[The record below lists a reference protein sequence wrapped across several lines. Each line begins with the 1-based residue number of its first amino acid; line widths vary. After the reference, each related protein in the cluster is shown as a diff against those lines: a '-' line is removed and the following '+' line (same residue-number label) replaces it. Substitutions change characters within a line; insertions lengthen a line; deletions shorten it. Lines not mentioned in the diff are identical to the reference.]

1 MIPAV
6 IDPRTPSPGERDVFQ
21 RLEADPIAA
30 DWTVIHSLDLPHHIR
45 QISGELDFVVLM
57 PGSGIL
63 CLEIK
68 AATSI
73 SRRNGLWYY
82 GTNPKGDPRGPFR
95 QAAEGMHSLR
105 ERLAKRYPPT
115 AGAVFWSAVVLLFT
129 SLDFQSEEW
138 HDWQLIDGSCYRTRS
153 LAESCTTVL
162 NRARGFLAEKRTAGW
177 FNAASSLPT
186 AEDCETIARV
196 LRPDFE
202 VFQSPRARRRLASAE
217 LKRYTEEEFAALDA
231 MVRNPRV
238 VFEGPAG
245 TGKTLLAIESA
256 RRAAASG
263 KRTLL
268 VCFNR
273 LLGGWLRGETEG
285 LGAAVTAGTLHS
297 HMLRLAGI
305 GQPAGRGS
313 QFWEEELPHL
323 ALEHLL
329 EAEGDEPF
337 NVLLV
342 DEAQDLLSD
351 RYLDVLDLSL
361 AGGLSQGEWRLFGD
375 FERQSIYGHE
385 AAGLDSFLGR
395 SGAAVPVYSLRT
407 NCRNTP
413 RVASLV
419 RLLSHLEP
427 DYSKVLRPDNGVE
440 PELRF
445 YADEPAAPEALTHV
459 LAELRADGYS
469 GLDVVVLSP
478 RARGSSA
485 ERVTEQP
492 WSDRLRPLGEAGGG
506 HTAYGTIHAFKGLEA
521 PAVVVTDLEGVSG
534 PSAEALFY
542 IAVTRPTERLV
553 LVIADSARA
562 SLVRALAT
570 GRAAEER
577 ARA

>member
-21 RLEADPIAA
+21 RLETDPIAA
-30 DWTVIHSLDLPHHIR
+30 DWTVIHSLDLPNHVR
-45 QISGELDFVVLM
+45 QIAGELDFVVLI

-68 AATSI
+68 ATASI
-73 SRRNGLWYY
+73 ARREGLWYY
-82 GTNPKGDPRGPFR
+82 GSNPKGDPRGPFH

-105 ERLAKRYPPT
+105 ERLAKRYPPA
-115 AGAVFWSAVVLLFT
+115 AGAVFWSAVVLPYT
-129 SLDFQSEEW
+129 SLNFQSEEW
-138 HDWQLIDGSCYRTRS
+138 HDWQLIDGSRYRTTS
-153 LAESCTTVL
+153 LAESCSKVL
-162 NRARGFLAEKRTAGW
+162 TRARGFLAEKRSAGW
-177 FNAASSLPT
+177 FNAGSNVPT
-186 AEDCETIARV
+186 AEDCERIARV

-202 VFQSPRARRRLASAE
+202 VFQSPRARHRLASAE
-217 LKRYTEEEFAALDA
+217 LKRYTEEEFEALDA
-231 MVRNPRV
+231 MARNPRV

-256 RRAAASG
+256 RRARASG

-273 LLGGWLRGETEG
+273 LLGGWLRSETEG
-285 LGAAVTAGTLHS
+285 LGASVTAGTLHS
-297 HMLRLAGI
+297 HMLRLVGL
-305 GQPAGRGS
+305 GQPARSGS
-313 QFWEEELPHL
+313 HFWEEELPLL

-329 EAEGDEPF
+329 ETEGGEPF
-337 NVLLV
+337 HMLIV
-342 DEAQDLLSD
+342 DEAQDLLND

-361 AGGLSQGEWRLFGD
+361 AGGLSGGEWRLFGD
-375 FERQSIYGHE
+375 FERQSIFGGE
-385 AAGLDSFLGR
+385 AARLDSFLGR
-395 SGAAVPVYSLRT
+395 RGAVVPVYSLRT

-413 RVASLV
+413 RIASLV

-445 YADEPAAPEALTHV
+445 YADESAAPEALIRV
-459 LAELRADGYS
+459 LAELSADGYR

-478 RARGSSA
+478 RAGGSSA

-506 HTAYGTIHAFKGLEA
+506 HTPYGTIHAFKGLEA
-521 PAVVVTDLEGVSG
+521 PAVVVTDLEGVAG

-562 SLVRALAT
+562 SLARDLAT
-570 GRAAEER
+570 GRVAEER